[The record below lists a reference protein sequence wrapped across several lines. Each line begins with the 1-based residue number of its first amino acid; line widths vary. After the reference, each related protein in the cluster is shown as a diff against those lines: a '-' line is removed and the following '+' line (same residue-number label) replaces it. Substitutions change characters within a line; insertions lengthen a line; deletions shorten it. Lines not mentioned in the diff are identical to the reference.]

1 MPDIK
6 IVGFLKTS
14 FMDWDGK
21 ITSVIFLPG
30 CTFRCPFCY
39 NYEMAVAP
47 EKLQEFSWESIKEYL
62 TENKDFLDGACIT
75 GGEPT
80 LTPELPK
87 LCKEIKEIGL
97 KVKLDSNGT
106 NPKML
111 KQLIDEKLI
120 DFVAM
125 DIKTSFDK
133 YSAACGIAD
142 QKLIDAV
149 KQSVQIIMNSGID
162 YEFRTT
168 VVPTLHTF
176 EDMQKISEQIKGAK
190 KYVIQNFLPENAMN
204 LKLREQKSFT
214 MGAIEEFVIEAKK
227 NIKNVV
233 FRGKAV

>member
-1 MPDIK
+1 MK

-14 FMDWDGK
+14 FMDWDGR
-21 ITSVIFLPG
+21 IVSVIFLPG

-39 NYEMAVAP
+39 NYEMAVTP

-62 TENKDFLDGACIT
+62 AENKDFLDGVCIT

-80 LTPELPK
+80 LTKELPQ
-87 LCKEIKEIGL
+87 LCKEIKELGL

-106 NPKML
+106 NPEML

-125 DIKTSFDK
+125 DIKAPFEK
-133 YSAACGIAD
+133 YSTACGVND
-142 QKLIDAV
+142 RKLLDAV
-149 KQSVQIIMNSGID
+149 KQSVKIIMKSGID

-168 VVPTLHTF
+168 VVPTLHTY
-176 EDMQKISEQIKGAK
+176 EDIQKISEQIKEAK

-204 LKLREQKSFT
+204 LKLREQKSFNRD
-214 MGAIEEFVIEAKK
+214 AIEEFMREARK
-227 NIKNVV
+227 NIKNVI
-233 FRGKAV
+233 FRGKAA